1 MSQRIIDGSYA
12 TWGMEREH
20 PSNIETI
27 MPRRPGGGGRSLRAW
42 RRRGRSQGNRAVLG
56 CFLLSVL
63 VGVFIGMQP
72 SVAWSQAANVYVTP
86 NGTATGSCPAGTST
100 APNFTPAQ
108 FNTATN
114 WGTGSGKIGPG
125 TTVNLCGTFTFA
137 AGTSGLT
144 VHGSGTSG
152 SPITILFQSGAVL
165 QSPYFPGTVGS
176 AGGAIVINGYNYI
189 TVNGGTNGE
198 IENTES
204 GSPSETCPSGSACAY
219 QEPTT
224 GVYIANSTGTTVENL
239 SIQSMYVNCGASSD
253 CTDTNGQ
260 NSGDIIVDTGTISS
274 LLITGNSLGEA
285 RMGFGEAAGDSSV
298 VSNVTISNNTTDD
311 NDWSMI
317 FGGDSSTTVS
327 GLSFY
332 GNYVTN
338 WTDWEN
344 PSSTYHQ
351 DGIFIYVGS
360 GTTAATANVYSNY
373 FYGNFGDA
381 GGGTAMLWCGSNN
394 PPTVG
399 TLTCNIFNN
408 LFVTTPPG
416 ATEVWLGQSPTQ
428 HIYNN
433 TFIGPNN
440 GTASAAIILG
450 LSPIVLEN
458 NIFYE
463 WDNAIGT
470 YDSFS
475 ADVTTSNYNLFN
487 SMVGT
492 EWFSSNIGAGT
503 GPQDTYA
510 EWQAAGY
517 DANSVTGAPDLT
529 TAYTPQ
535 TGSAAI
541 SAGTDLTSLGMTPL
555 DTSAPATFGVGS
567 ACGAVGCV
575 ARPSTGP
582 WAIGAYQPTGNAPAA
597 PTDLTATVQ

>member
-1 MSQRIIDGSYA
+1 MRYLKLTALFVLLAQSLAVASLSSVYIAQSAEGS
-12 TWGMEREH
+12 E
-20 PSNIETI
+20 
-27 MPRRPGGGGRSLRAW
+27 
-42 RRRGRSQGNRAVLG
+42 
-56 CFLLSVL
+56 
-63 VGVFIGMQP
+63 
-72 SVAWSQAANVYVTP
+72 
-86 NGTATGSCPAGTST
+86 NGTSCANAYAVT
-100 APNFTPAQ
+100 F
-108 FNTATN
+108 FNTAGN
-114 WGTGSGKIGPG
+114 WGSGSTEIGPG

-239 SIQSMYVNCGASSD
+239 SIQSIYVNCGASSD

-311 NDWSMI
+311 NDWSLL

-360 GTTAATANVYSNY
+360 GTTAATVNVYSNY

-381 GGGTAMLWCGSNN
+381 GGGTAMLWCGTNN
-394 PPTVG
+394 PPTTG
-399 TLTCNIFNN
+399 TLGCNIFNN
-408 LFVTTPPG
+408 LFVTTSPG

-428 HIYNN
+428 HLYNN
-433 TFIGPNN
+433 TFIGPDIS
-440 GTASAAIILG
+440 TASAAIILG
-450 LSPIVLEN
+450 DSPIALEN

-463 WDNAIGT
+463 WDNVIGT
-470 YDSFS
+470 YDTSFS
-475 ADVTTSNYNLFN
+475 SDIVSSNYNLFN
-487 SMVGT
+487 SMIGT
-492 EWFSSNIGAGT
+492 EWFSYNIGGS
-503 GPQDTYA
+503 GSQYTYSQ
-510 EWQAAGY
+510 WQGLGY
-517 DANSVTGAPDLT
+517 DANSTEGAPDFNSSYML
-529 TAYTPQ
+529 Q
-535 TGSAAI
+535 SGSAAI
-541 SAGTDLTSLGMTPL
+541 GAATNLTSVDITPL
-555 DTSAPATFGVGS
+555 STSAPATFGVGG
-567 ACGAVGCV
+567 ACGTGGCV
-575 ARPSTGP
+575 TRSSTGN
-582 WAIGAYQPTGNAPAA
+582 WDIGAYEFGTSSS
-597 PTDLTATVQ
+597 TASTAGITIVGGSIQ